1 MQNFILKNSLN
12 KFPKKFY
19 FTYPCPRKLEGIVKM
34 SLFEKEQP
42 FTIKQIWSK
51 YFEEKPTSL
60 GLDITGG
67 EMNII
72 LKKYLETLLI

>member
-1 MQNFILKNSLN
+1 MHKFLFKNSFL
-12 KFPKKFY
+12 KLARKYY
-19 FTYPCPRKLEGIVKM
+19 FTYPCPRKLEGMVKI

-42 FTIKQIWSK
+42 FAIKQIWNK

-72 LKKYLETLLI
+72 LKK